1 MLGAG
6 GVVALDP
13 SLLAVRTTMAAA
25 RTRLPLAHAPDE
37 SWVYL
42 VEEGLLRPVAITPDG
57 REFVLGLLGPGEVF
71 LHHEP
76 TGQPGIGFYVE
87 AVEDTR
93 CLALARSSLGALA
106 ERDPALAARLLPA
119 FAQRVADL
127 SEACASLA
135 LDAVAE
141 RLLRLLRRLAE
152 RHGAPEGG
160 VCRLRLRQQDVAA
173 MVGVCRETANAALQS
188 LAARGQLR
196 CGRQTIWVRTAA
208 GSLRRLRP

>member
-1 MLGAG
+1 M
-6 GVVALDP
+6 
-13 SLLAVRTTMAAA
+13 
-25 RTRLPLAHAPDE
+25 
-37 SWVYL
+37 YL

-76 TGQPGIGFYVE
+76 SGQPGIGFYVE

-93 CLALARSSLGALA
+93 CLALARSGLDALA

-119 FAQRVADL
+119 FAQCVADL
-127 SEACASLA
+127 SESCASLA

-152 RHGAPEGG
+152 RHGAPDGG
-160 VCRLRLRQQDVAA
+160 ACRLRLRQQDVAA
-173 MVGVCRETANAALQS
+173 MAGVCRETANAALRS

-208 GSLRRLRP
+208 GPLRRVRP